1 MNVTSERSGVYT
13 SYQVSN
19 VSYSTLSRGVVGAV
33 AQAST
38 GSPATVYEISSA
50 ADAKRIFGSCNLTR
64 LIQAALNNGAATVA
78 AIPIFSSTTPSE
90 SMYATAF
97 ARLAKRADVQVIIC
111 DSSASGVHAAMKAAI
126 TDSDNTE
133 PFKIGVVEISG
144 SVSSTVSDAANLD
157 CERMVMVAPNAA
169 INSNLMMDIPI
180 LSAALAGAIVSEVDP
195 ARPLNG
201 AELVGIDYLTMP
213 LSEGE
218 INSLVRGGV
227 CPVEMSGG
235 RVRVIRGVTTRT
247 TDGNGANDPTWH
259 ELTTVRIV
267 DNVVPEVRN
276 TLRTMFQRAKNTAQ
290 TRDAI
295 RTQVVVVLEKKIAAE
310 IIDSYG
316 NVSVTQDASDPTICN
331 VSFEFAVAHGLNKI
345 VLTANITV

>member
-1 MNVTSERSGVYT
+1 MNVTSERAGVYT

-19 VSYSTLSRGVVGAV
+19 VSYSTLSRGVVGA
-33 AQAST
+33 AARAST

-78 AIPIFSSTTPSE
+78 AVPIFSSTTPSD

-97 ARLAKRADVQVIIC
+97 ARLAKREDVQVIIC
-111 DSSASGVHAAMKAAI
+111 DSRTGSVHAAMKTAI

-144 SVSSTVSDAANLD
+144 SVSSTVSAAADLD
-157 CERMVMVAPNAA
+157 CERMIMVAPNAA
-169 INSNLMMDIPI
+169 EDSSLMLDIPI
-180 LSAALAGAIVSEVDP
+180 LSASLAGAIVSEADP
-195 ARPLNG
+195 ARPING

-235 RVRVIRGVTTRT
+235 KVRVIRGVTTRT
-247 TDGNGANDPTWH
+247 TDGNGASDPTWH

-276 TLRTMFQRAKNTAQ
+276 TLRAMFQRAKNTAQ

-316 NVSVTQDASDPTICN
+316 NVSVTRDASDPTICN